1 MRQIQIER
9 AVLIG
14 DNHTEAGERF
24 AIGVDIEAELA
35 AYLVR
40 NGVASDPDASDSGPT
55 ADEMTVEPEPEPVVE
70 PVIEPV
76 AAEKPAK

>member
-14 DNHTEAGERF
+14 GNHTEAGERF
-24 AIGVDIEAELA
+24 AVGVDIDGEMA

-40 NGVASDPDASDSGPT
+40 NGVASDPDA
-55 ADEMTVEPEPEPVVE
+55 AAE
-70 PVIEPV
+70 V
-76 AAEKPAK
+76 AAEADAEAEKPEKPAKAAKPAK